1 MMEQKHGQYNSVM
14 LKENRKTIVL
24 ITTHRL
30 ADSNTKIVKSSN
42 DQCEKDTGN
51 VKGTS
56 KIGEV

>member
-1 MMEQKHGQYNSVM
+1 M